1 MDQGFITDDRAAQ
14 LLSELLWQCREA
26 GQNESGFHNELA
38 SVCEC
43 DPSTIAN
50 WQNGRTKPSFV
61 DVLRLCAHLG
71 VDFAKPLLAMAGL
84 HVGMEISEA
93 EAELQRLRDEISRLA
108 VTAGNGGLR
117 AVPKEG
123 QVKSTPK
130 KSST

>member
-38 SVCEC
+38 GICEC

-50 WQNGRTKPSFV
+50 WQNGRTKPGFV

-71 VDFAKPLLAMAGL
+71 ESFAKPLLALAGL
-84 HVGMEISEA
+84 HVGLEPSA
-93 EAELQRLRDEISRLA
+93 AELRVAELEAGIARLLDKDGETRVVPIAGKIS
-108 VTAGNGGLR
+108 
-117 AVPKEG
+117 
-123 QVKSTPK
+123 
-130 KSST
+130 